1 MTLEEM
7 REKKREYGLTN
18 EQISDYT
25 GVPLATVQKIFAGV
39 TESPRYTTLQA
50 LETLFRQ
57 LEGEEKTDVAKA
69 DRMAESLAYM
79 ADDSKAQG
87 EYTLADYYALP
98 DDRRV
103 ELIDGV
109 IYDMSSPE
117 SIHQI
122 LITSIWKDLFNYISD
137 RKGNCLPM
145 IAPLDVQLDRD
156 DRTMVQPDVLVVCDR
171 SKVVRRCVYGAPDF
185 VVEILSPSTWEK
197 DMYVK
202 LGKYESAGVREYW
215 IVDPKKKRVLVY
227 DFEHTDFPALYTFT
241 DQIPVGIFDGECK
254 VDFASIYEYV
264 RFLYEREDSERED
277 SEREDDEREKR
288 EDED

>member
-18 EQISDYT
+18 EQISTYT

-39 TESPRYTTLQA
+39 TESPRYTTMQA
-50 LETLFRQ
+50 LETVFRSVER
-57 LEGEEKTDVAKA
+57 EGEERSPRP
-69 DRMAESLAYM
+69 DRTAESLAYM
-79 ADDSKAQG
+79 ANDPKVQG

-122 LITSIWKDLFNYISD
+122 LITEIWSQLRSYID
-137 RKGNCLPM
+137 RKKGACLPM
-145 IAPLDVQLDRD
+145 TAPLDVQLDRD

-241 DQIPVGIFDGECK
+241 DQIPVGIFDGECR

-264 RFLYEREDSERED
+264 RFLYEREDSEREG

>member
-1 MTLEEM
+1 
-7 REKKREYGLTN
+7 
-18 EQISDYT
+18 
-25 GVPLATVQKIFAGV
+25 
-39 TESPRYTTLQA
+39 
-50 LETLFRQ
+50 
-57 LEGEEKTDVAKA
+57 
-69 DRMAESLAYM
+69 
-79 ADDSKAQG
+79 
-87 EYTLADYYALP
+87 
-98 DDRRV
+98 
-103 ELIDGV
+103 
-109 IYDMSSPE
+109 
-117 SIHQI
+117 
-122 LITSIWKDLFNYISD
+122 
-137 RKGNCLPM
+137 M

-241 DQIPVGIFDGECK
+241 DQIPVGIFAGECR

-264 RFLYEREDSERED
+264 RFLYERENSERED

-288 EDED
+288 EGED

>member
-1 MTLEEM
+1 M
-7 REKKREYGLTN
+7 
-18 EQISDYT
+18 
-25 GVPLATVQKIFAGV
+25 

-241 DQIPVGIFDGECK
+241 DQIPVGIFDGECR

-277 SEREDDEREKR
+277 DEREKR

>member
-7 REKKREYGLTN
+7 REKKREYGFTN

-39 TESPRYTTLQA
+39 TESPRYATLQA

-57 LEGEEKTDVAKA
+57 LEGERNPGLAA
-69 DRMAESLAYM
+69 DRVAESPAYM
-79 ADDSKAQG
+79 AEGLKSQG
-87 EYTLADYYALP
+87 EYTLADYYSLP
-98 DDRRV
+98 DERRV

-122 LITSIWKDLFNYISD
+122 LITEIWSQLRSYID
-137 RKGNCLPM
+137 RKKGDCLPM
-145 IAPLDVQLDRD
+145 TAPLDVQLDRD

-185 VVEILSPSTWEK
+185 VAEILSKSTWEK

-202 LGKYESAGVREYW
+202 LGKYEAAGVREYW

-227 DFEHTDFPALYTFT
+227 DFEHTDFPALYTFM
-241 DQIPVGIFDGECK
+241 DQIPVGIFDGECR
-254 VDFASIYEYV
+254 VDFAAIYEYV
-264 RFLYEREDSERED
+264 RFLYELD
-277 SEREDDEREKR
+277 
-288 EDED
+288 EDE

>member
-57 LEGEEKTDVAKA
+57 LEEKKRQTWRRQTGWRKVWRIW
-69 DRMAESLAYM
+69 RMIRRPRGNIRWQTIM
-79 ADDSKAQG
+79 P
-87 EYTLADYYALP
+87 LP

-122 LITSIWKDLFNYISD
+122 LITSIWKDLFN
-137 RKGNCLPM
+137 
-145 IAPLDVQLDRD
+145 
-156 DRTMVQPDVLVVCDR
+156 
-171 SKVVRRCVYGAPDF
+171 
-185 VVEILSPSTWEK
+185 
-197 DMYVK
+197 
-202 LGKYESAGVREYW
+202 
-215 IVDPKKKRVLVY
+215 
-227 DFEHTDFPALYTFT
+227 
-241 DQIPVGIFDGECK
+241 
-254 VDFASIYEYV
+254 IYQ
-264 RFLYEREDSERED
+264 
-277 SEREDDEREKR
+277 
-288 EDED
+288 

>member
-7 REKKREYGLTN
+7 RKKKREYGFTN

-39 TESPRYTTLQA
+39 TESPRYATLQA
-50 LETLFRQ
+50 LETLFCQ
-57 LEGEEKTDVAKA
+57 LEGEGTTNGAKTDRV
-69 DRMAESLAYM
+69 AESLAYM
-79 ADDSKAQG
+79 AEGLKSQG
-87 EYTLADYYALP
+87 EYTLADYYSLP
-98 DDRRV
+98 DERRV

-122 LITSIWKDLFNYISD
+122 LMTEIWSQLRSYIG
-137 RKGNCLPM
+137 RKKGDCLPM
-145 IAPLDVQLDRD
+145 TAPLDVQLDRD

-185 VVEILSPSTWEK
+185 VAEILSKSTWEK

-202 LGKYESAGVREYW
+202 LGKYEAAGVREYW
-215 IVDPKKKRVLVY
+215 VVDPKKKRVLVY
-227 DFEHTDFPALYTFT
+227 DFKHTDFPALYTFM
-241 DQIPVGIFDGECK
+241 DQIPVGIFGGECR

-264 RFLYEREDSERED
+264 RFLYER
-277 SEREDDEREKR
+277 DEAE
-288 EDED
+288 

>member
-7 REKKREYGLTN
+7 REKKREYGFTN
-18 EQISDYT
+18 EQISAYT

-39 TESPRYTTLQA
+39 TESPRYATLQA

-57 LEGEEKTDVAKA
+57 LEGERNPGLAA
-69 DRMAESLAYM
+69 DRVAESPAYM
-79 ADDSKAQG
+79 ADCLKSQG
-87 EYTLADYYALP
+87 EYTLADYYSLP
-98 DDRRV
+98 DERRV

-122 LITSIWKDLFNYISD
+122 LITAIWKDLFNFISD
-137 RKGNCLPM
+137 KKGDCLPM

-185 VVEILSPSTWEK
+185 VAEILSKSTWEK

-202 LGKYESAGVREYW
+202 LGKYEAAGVLEYW

-227 DFEHTDFPALYTFT
+227 DFEHTDFPALYTFM
-241 DQIPVGIFDGECK
+241 DQIPVGIFDGECR
-254 VDFASIYEYV
+254 VDFAAIYEYV
-264 RFLYEREDSERED
+264 RFLYELD
-277 SEREDDEREKR
+277 
-288 EDED
+288 EDE

>member
-1 MTLEEM
+1 
-7 REKKREYGLTN
+7 
-18 EQISDYT
+18 
-25 GVPLATVQKIFAGV
+25 
-39 TESPRYTTLQA
+39 
-50 LETLFRQ
+50 
-57 LEGEEKTDVAKA
+57 
-69 DRMAESLAYM
+69 MAESLAYM

-241 DQIPVGIFDGECK
+241 DQIPVGIFDGECR

-277 SEREDDEREKR
+277 DEREKR

>member
-87 EYTLADYYALP
+87 EYTLANYYALP

-241 DQIPVGIFDGECK
+241 DQIPVGIFDGECR
-254 VDFASIYEYV
+254 VDFASIYE
-264 RFLYEREDSERED
+264 
-277 SEREDDEREKR
+277 
-288 EDED
+288 

>member
-7 REKKREYGLTN
+7 REKKREYGFTN

-39 TESPRYTTLQA
+39 TESPRYATLQA

-57 LEGEEKTDVAKA
+57 LEGERIRAWQQTGWRKA
-69 DRMAESLAYM
+69 AYM
-79 ADDSKAQG
+79 ADCLKSQG
-87 EYTLADYYALP
+87 EYTLADYYSLP
-98 DDRRV
+98 DERRV

-122 LITSIWKDLFNYISD
+122 LITAIWKDLFNFISD
-137 RKGNCLPM
+137 KKGDCLPM

-156 DRTMVQPDVLVVCDR
+156 DQTMLQPDVLVVCDR
-171 SKVVRRCVYGAPDF
+171 GKVVRRCVYGAPDF
-185 VVEILSPSTWEK
+185 VAEILSKSTWEK

-202 LGKYESAGVREYW
+202 LGKYEAAGVREYW

-227 DFEHTDFPALYTFT
+227 DFEHTDFPALYTFM
-241 DQIPVGIFDGECK
+241 DQIPVGIFDGEC
-254 VDFASIYEYV
+254 
-264 RFLYEREDSERED
+264 R
-277 SEREDDEREKR
+277 
-288 EDED
+288 